1 MKPLNPLRVA
11 LRLRNLDPKSKRM
24 VNQLHMGS
32 EFRVPP
38 FPTSS
43 TFPHLPP
50 YYPSTQ
56 FSDLAS
62 LDPRKSRLRINGSM
76 TLEIFE
82 LKTQEPEEE
91 NVYPFLCL
99 KTGRIYLS
107 QNEYILNP
115 KYANRRNLTIHDVQP
130 NLYKLPN
137 GFHPFYTDLTML
149 P

>member
-50 YYPSTQ
+50 STQ

-62 LDPRKSRLRINGSM
+62 LDPRKSLLRINGSL
-76 TLEIFE
+76 TLEILEF
-82 LKTQEPEEE
+82 KTQESPEE

-107 QNEYILNP
+107 PNEYVLNP

-130 NLYKLPN
+130 NLHNLPN